1 MVSYQQ
7 EITMKIEQ
15 GVSLRISA
23 PEFFKDPEFIKWLNN
38 GDRKFTWH
46 DTGEPDEWS
55 DVVVAVDPS
64 LTGEGSDSDMPEAIW
79 NQIVQACRDHY
90 KDRAITN
97 GVHILVW
104 LTPI

>member
-1 MVSYQQ
+1 
-7 EITMKIEQ
+7 MKIEQ

-23 PEFFKDPEFIKWLNN
+23 PEFFKDPEFVKWLNN

-46 DTGEPDEWS
+46 DTGEPDGWS

-64 LTGEGSDSDMPEAIW
+64 LSGEGSDDDMPAQIW
-79 NQIVQACRDHY
+79 EQIVQACRDNI
-90 KDRAITN
+90 KNPAITN

-104 LTPI
+104 LTPV

>member
-1 MVSYQQ
+1 
-7 EITMKIEQ
+7 MKIEQ
-15 GVSLRISA
+15 GVSLRIST

-46 DTGEPDEWS
+46 DAGHPDEWS
-55 DVVVAVDPS
+55 DVVVGVDPS
-64 LTGEGSDSDMPEAIW
+64 LNGEGTDSDMPEQIW

-90 KDRAITN
+90 KNPAITN

-104 LTPI
+104 LTPV